1 MDNNTTQTGWT
12 ADELRKHATELFM
25 HSRFATKEE
34 VLAGV
39 ARMNRQAAAIDKRNG
54 VIDECPF

>member
-1 MDNNTTQTGWT
+1 MDKNTSTGWT
-12 ADELRKHATELFM
+12 ANELRKHATELFM
-25 HSRFATKEE
+25 NSRFATKEE
-34 VLAGV
+34 VLAEV